1 MGETCSSLSQPGA
14 SHQRPC
20 VVRFVVRSCLQ
31 AHPGFGATASGQKT
45 ACGNRY
51 RWCRNMLLVR
61 LWRGPVDNFT
71 VGVSRCAAPGRRKA
85 QYSWRY
91 TFVFVRRKDY
101 DDSLVVCHSWPRY
114 PRGNPDA
121 CTKKNTR
128 DHEPAPSSSLGGI
141 AVRVAGAEI
150 LETWSISLWCF
161 RRCWSLGCGQN
172 PHNFHNQNS

>member
-31 AHPGFGATASGQKT
+31 AHPGFGATASGRKT

-71 VGVSRCAAPGRRKA
+71 VGYEG
-85 QYSWRY
+85 
-91 TFVFVRRKDY
+91 VRRRG
-101 DDSLVVCHSWPRY
+101 VVKLDRTGGTHLFSWGEKTTMTRWWCVIRGRGTPGQPRRMY
-114 PRGNPDA
+114 QEKYARSRTRALIFPRGN
-121 CTKKNTR
+121 C
-128 DHEPAPSSSLGGI
+128 GGGCRCRNPRNMVHI
-141 AVRVAGAEI
+141 IVVFQAVLVARVWAKP
-150 LETWSISLWCF
+150 TQF
-161 RRCWSLGCGQN
+161 
-172 PHNFHNQNS
+172 P

>member
-31 AHPGFGATASGQKT
+31 AHPGFGATASGRKT

-71 VGVSRCAAPGRRKA
+71 VGYEG
-85 QYSWRY
+85 
-91 TFVFVRRKDY
+91 VRRRG
-101 DDSLVVCHSWPRY
+101 VVKL
-114 PRGNPDA
+114 NIA
-121 CTKKNTR
+121 
-128 DHEPAPSSSLGGI
+128 GGI
-141 AVRVAGAEI
+141 HLFSWGEKTTMTRWWCVIRGRGTPGATPTHVPRKIRAITNPRPHLPSGELRWGLQVPKSSKHGPYHCGVSGGAG
-150 LETWSISLWCF
+150 
-161 RRCWSLGCGQN
+161 R
-172 PHNFHNQNS
+172 